1 MVGLAQLVL
10 GLVSESLDALAS
22 VQGLSDLLVGFNEP
36 LKLLIQVFILVRQ
49 HVAVLVQCFDL
60 STHIVVSA
68 LSRLVL
74 VAEVL
79 LVASSTSQVLFSVA
93 GLGLEVVQVSGE
105 VSVAGKLGFGSAHQV
120 GLLAHLKV
128 KSTAQLG
135 LFVLET
141 SLLVTGAEEVVV
153 GSVVGLT
160 GAAELEFSGVGCLGE
175 LGGSL
180 LSLVEIVVNGL
191 NAAVLL
197 GVLALL
203 KAVKVS
209 HAVNFFLVLGTLL
222 LKLGQLV
229 VQVVDV
235 FAQGEA
241 GVALLLDVTS
251 GGENF
256 TLSSGDLLTGGSDVG
271 GQVVVSSVLFVKKET
286 GVIDFFLHALKSN
299 EVGVVASFKVIVL
312 EELLVLQVSV
322 LGLDG
327 VELVSERKVVLVAL
341 LDLEDL
347 GLELRNEQ
355 VFLVGSEV
363 HAVVVLYNNSKGDS

>member
-160 GAAELEFSGVGCLGE
+160 GAEELEFSGVGCLGE